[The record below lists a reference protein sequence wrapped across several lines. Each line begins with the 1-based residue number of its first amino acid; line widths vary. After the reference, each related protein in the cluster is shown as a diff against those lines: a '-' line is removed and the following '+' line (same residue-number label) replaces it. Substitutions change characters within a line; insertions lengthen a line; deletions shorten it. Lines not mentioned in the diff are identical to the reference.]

1 MVRVRIRGR
10 AWCFT
15 VNNFTNADVDAIR
28 RFQANAQIR
37 YVVAQQEVAAT
48 GTNHLQGYVEFFRP
62 MRLGLVRK
70 LISPRVHWECRCG
83 TQGDAIAYC
92 KKVESRVVNGIVH
105 EWGTPARSKCS
116 VDLIQSVL
124 DGSSMKD
131 LALDFPT
138 QFLRN
143 SSGIKALKEA
153 VVERRAWPMEV
164 VVFWGPTG
172 TGKTMTAWQRW
183 PKAYSVSWPVG
194 GTWWWQDYDGEE
206 TVICDEFASQI
217 KLQTMLR
224 FLDRT
229 PFRVF
234 YKGGSTQF
242 RSKRIIICSNF
253 DPVLW
258 FPKSASVGLDAL
270 KRRLVE
276 FATVYEF
283 PTRFNGVGTPERVHD
298 ERFEELDIS
307 DGDSDF
313 DFDSVDVNDG
323 DDVSFSSS
331 DSDSDSDAVRTD
343 GQATDSMDE
352 ALVARKLAAE
362 VDKAFEREA
371 YLAFGAGMDDY
382 IGD

>member
-1 MVRVRIRGR
+1 M
-10 AWCFT
+10 
-15 VNNFTNADVDAIR
+15 NNFSDDDVDSIR
-28 RFQANAQIR
+28 RLQVDTRVR
-37 YVVAQQEVAAT
+37 YVVLQQEVAAT
-48 GTNHLQGYVEFFRP
+48 GTQHLQGYIEFLRP
-62 MRLGLVRK
+62 LRLGLVRK
-70 LISPRVHWECRCG
+70 LISPRVHWEKRCG
-83 TQGDAIAYC
+83 TQSDAIAYC
-92 KKVESRVVNGIVH
+92 KKVDSRVVDGIRI
-105 EWGTPARSKCS
+105 EFGTPARSKCS
-116 VDLIQSVL
+116 VDLVASVL
-124 DGSSMKD
+124 AGASMHD

-138 QFLRN
+138 EFIHN

-153 VVERRAWPMEV
+153 VVEPRAWPMEV

-224 FLDRT
+224 FLDRV

-242 RSKRIIICSNF
+242 RSRRIVLISNF

-283 PTRFNGVGTPERVHD
+283 PTRFRGVGTPERIHD
-298 ERFEELDIS
+298 ERFEEIDVS
-307 DGDSDF
+307 SSDSDF
-313 DFDSVDVNDG
+313 DFDCPDSPTGTDPGRESDGQDGNDLFSNGDSFDMDDG
-323 DDVSFSSS
+323 DFEV
-331 DSDSDSDAVRTD
+331 
-343 GQATDSMDE
+343 QA
-352 ALVARKLAAE
+352 R
-362 VDKAFEREA
+362 
-371 YLAFGAGMDDY
+371 LAFGAGMEDY
-382 IGD
+382 VH